1 MEKDWTLIYTVKKAY
16 QADLC
21 LELLKE
27 ENITG
32 VVINKKDSSFI
43 STGEYEIYV
52 SDKDAEKS
60 RTLLQKSK
68 I

>member
-1 MEKDWTLIYTVKKAY
+1 MEKDWTLIYTVNKAY

-27 ENITG
+27 EDIAG
-32 VVINKKDSSFI
+32 VVINKRDSSFI
-43 STGEYEIYV
+43 SSGEYEIYV
-52 SDKDAEKS
+52 SDKDAEKA